1 MSAVKRKSNGPVS
14 SRVVRSLVI
23 VVILAVLAGVTA
35 KLAMGVLNRKMGLE
49 SAGTTEPA
57 DTVLT
62 EQNMETVA
70 MPEFDPDMAME
81 TGLSVWAPDWKST
94 PCSLFV
100 TSESDAVLDSL
111 PQSPGPESRNTE
123 LQLLIELWADCSGF
137 EPLEIERVWA
147 FASGDTCFIDLPRQ
161 VDWQGV
167 VKTVEGRFISF
178 TVLFP
183 FVAGELVEGFEDGIP
198 VQGIPAYQ

>member
-1 MSAVKRKSNGPVS
+1 LSAVNRKSKGSGS

-23 VVILAVLAGVTA
+23 VVVLAVFMGVTA

-49 SAGTTEPA
+49 SEETTEPA

-62 EQNMETVA
+62 EQNTEAVA
-70 MPEFDPDMAME
+70 MPEFDPDMAVE
-81 TGLSVWAPDWKST
+81 TGISVWAPDWKST

-123 LQLLIELWADCSGF
+123 LQLLVELWADYSGF
-137 EPLEIERVWA
+137 EPMEIERVWA

-161 VDWQGV
+161 ADWQGV
-167 VKTVEGRFISF
+167 VNTIEGRFISF
-178 TVLFP
+178 AVMFP
-183 FVAGELVEGFEDGIP
+183 FVAGELVEGYEDGIP
-198 VQGIPAYQ
+198 VQGIPSYQ